1 MISLIEQIRTGSIW
15 NFPGGV
21 HPAENKKQSNTT
33 DIVHARLPEEIVLPV
48 KQHIGKP
55 GNLLV
60 AVGDAV
66 LKGQQL
72 TALETGFT
80 LPVHAPTS
88 GVITA
93 IEPRTTAHPSGL
105 SDVCVVIKPDGLDSW
120 VTKHPVEDF
129 STKTSDELL
138 DVIRQAGISGMG
150 GAGFPTAKKLQSGL
164 GRTDILI
171 VNAAE
176 CEPYITSDDK
186 LLQEHAE
193 EVLKGIEV
201 VEHILQPKLTV
212 IGIEDNKP
220 DAIKALEIAA
230 KDKDIVIRVIPTK
243 YPSGGEKQLIKIL
256 TNKEVPAGGIPADIG
271 VLVQNVGSLY
281 SIKRAVIDGEPVVNR
296 VVTLTGKTF
305 KQPRNVWALLG
316 TPVHELLEEFGYK
329 ADKKLPRLILGGPM
343 MGFTLPHANVPITK
357 TSNCI
362 LAPTRRE
369 ISPSTY
375 EMECIRCSACA
386 EACPASLLP
395 QQLQWHAKANELD
408 KCEELNIKDCIECG
422 ACAFVCPSEIPLV
435 QYYRQA
441 KAEIKTRKD
450 EATAAERAKIRFEE
464 KNARME
470 RDKAERE
477 NRFKKAADN
486 RRKDMKSA
494 DGDDAIAAAIAR
506 VKAQKTA
513 ADQTP
518 NAEPAV
524 KPAVAAAIA
533 KAKAKQAAAQKA
545 NDAGPDNS
553 EMSKLREE
561 RKRQAR
567 ERKAQQAAT
576 DNPAEN
582 SGDTKKDAV
591 AAAIARAKAKKAQ
604 QAESASE
611 ASAESS
617 GDAKKDAVAAAIAR
631 AKAKKAQQA
640 ESTSDAPTESTG
652 DAKKDAVAAAIA
664 RAKAKKAQQAE
675 SATQTESEAPA
686 ESTGDAK
693 KDAVAAA
700 IARAK
705 AKKAQQAESAAQTE
719 SEAPVKSSGD
729 AKKDAVA
736 AAIARAKAKKAQ
748 QAESATQTASEA
760 PAKSSGDAKKDA
772 VAAAIARAKAKKAQQ
787 AESATQTESE
797 APAESTGDAK
807 KDAVAAAIARAKA
820 KKAQQA
826 ESATQ
831 TESEAPAESTGDAKK
846 DAVAA
851 AIARAKAKKAQQAES
866 ATLTESEAPVKS
878 SGDAKKDAVAAA
890 IARAKAKKA
899 QQAKQDQTAET
910 PEPVIEVEAEIQSE
924 PVDPKKAAVAAAI
937 ARAKA
942 KKAQQAKQVE
952 AEATA
957 PEAVVEIEVEAEI
970 RSEPVDPKKAAVA
983 AAIARAKARKAQ
995 QEQDKKNNEEK
1006 E

>member
-33 DIVHARLPEEIVLPV
+33 NIVHARLPEEIVLPV

-60 AVGDAV
+60 AAGDTV

-72 TALETGFT
+72 TALDTGFT

-105 SDVCVVIKPDGLDSW
+105 SEMCVVIKPDGLDSW
-120 VTKHPVEDF
+120 IEKNPVEDF

-186 LLQEHAE
+186 LLQEHAD

-604 QAESASE
+604 QAESATQTESE
-611 ASAESS
+611 APAESS

-640 ESTSDAPTESTG
+640 ES
-652 DAKKDAVAAAIA
+652 
-664 RAKAKKAQQAE
+664 
-675 SATQTESEAPA
+675 ATQTASEAPA

-719 SEAPVKSSGD
+719 SEAPAESSGD

-748 QAESATQTASEA
+748 QTESAPDAPAEST
-760 PAKSSGDAKKDA
+760 GDAKNDA

-797 APAESTGDAK
+797 AP
-807 KDAVAAAIARAKA
+807 
-820 KKAQQA
+820 
-826 ESATQ
+826 
-831 TESEAPAESTGDAKK
+831 
-846 DAVAA
+846 
-851 AIARAKAKKAQQAES
+851 
-866 ATLTESEAPVKS
+866 VKS

-890 IARAKAKKA
+890 IARAKAK
-899 QQAKQDQTAET
+899 QAKQDQTAET
-910 PEPVIEVEAEIQSE
+910 PEPVIEVEAETQQES
-924 PVDPKKAAVAAAI
+924 VDPKKAAVAAAI

-952 AEATA
+952 AQATA
-957 PEAVVEIEVEAEI
+957 PEIEVETEI
-970 RSEPVDPKKAAVA
+970 QSEPVDPKKAAVA

>member
-60 AVGDAV
+60 AAGDTV

-72 TALETGFT
+72 TALDTGFT

-88 GVITA
+88 GVVTA

-105 SDVCVVIKPDGLDSW
+105 SEMCVVIKPDGLDTW
-120 VTKHPVEDF
+120 IDKNPVEDF

-329 ADKKLPRLILGGPM
+329 ADKTLPRLILGGPM

-640 ESTSDAPTESTG
+640 GSASEAPAESTGDAKKDAVAAAIARAKAKKAQQTESASEVPVEKSG

-719 SEAPVKSSGD
+719 SED
-729 AKKDAVA
+729 
-736 AAIARAKAKKAQ
+736 
-748 QAESATQTASEA
+748 

-797 APAESTGDAK
+797 APVKS
-807 KDAVAAAIARAKA
+807 
-820 KKAQQA
+820 
-826 ESATQ
+826 S
-831 TESEAPAESTGDAKK
+831 GDAKK

-866 ATLTESEAPVKS
+866 ATLTESEAPVES

-890 IARAKAKKA
+890 IARAKARKA
-899 QQAKQDQTAET
+899 QQAKQVEAKATD
-910 PEPVIEVEAEIQSE
+910 PEPVVETEVEAEIQSE

>member
-21 HPAENKKQSNTT
+21 HPVENKKQSNTT

-105 SDVCVVIKPDGLDSW
+105 SEMCVVIKPDRLDTW
-120 VTKHPVEDF
+120 IEKNPVADF

-305 KQPRNVWALLG
+305 KQPRNIWALLG

-506 VKAQKTA
+506 VKAQKTTV
-513 ADQTP
+513 DQTP

-611 ASAESS
+611 ASAEST

-631 AKAKKAQQA
+631 AKAKKAQQ
-640 ESTSDAPTESTG
+640 TETASEVPVEKSG
-652 DAKKDAVAAAIA
+652 DSKKDAVAAAIA

-719 SEAPVKSSGD
+719 SEAP
-729 AKKDAVA
+729 
-736 AAIARAKAKKAQ
+736 
-748 QAESATQTASEA
+748 
-760 PAKSSGDAKKDA
+760 AKSSGDAKKDA

-797 APAESTGDAK
+797 
-807 KDAVAAAIARAKA
+807 V
-820 KKAQQA
+820 
-826 ESATQ
+826 
-831 TESEAPAESTGDAKK
+831 
-846 DAVAA
+846 
-851 AIARAKAKKAQQAES
+851 
-866 ATLTESEAPVKS
+866 PVKS

-890 IARAKAKKA
+890 IARAKARKA
-899 QQAKQDQTAET
+899 QQAKQVEAKATD
-910 PEPVIEVEAEIQSE
+910 PEPVVETEVEAEIQSE

-983 AAIARAKARKAQ
+983 AAIARAKAKKTQQAKQSETEETLKPVTDIKTETQQEPVDPKKAAVARAKARKAQ

>member
-1 MISLIEQIRTGSIW
+1 MNSLIEQIRTGSVW
-15 NFPGGV
+15 TFPGGV
-21 HPAENKKQSNTT
+21 HPAENKKQSNGLA
-33 DIVHARLPEEIVLPV
+33 IAHAAIPQEIVLPV
-48 KQHIGKP
+48 KQHIGKA

-60 AVGDAV
+60 AIGDDV

-72 TALETGFT
+72 TALDTGFT

-88 GVITA
+88 GTVVA

-105 SDVCVVIKPDGLDSW
+105 SELSIVIKPDGKDQW
-120 VTKHPVEDF
+120 IERQGTEDY
-129 STKTSDELL
+129 TDKTSDELL
-138 DVIRQAGISGMG
+138 DIIRQAGISGMG

-164 GRTDILI
+164 GRTEILI

-201 VEHILQPKLTV
+201 VEHLLQPKLTV

-220 DAIKALEIAA
+220 EAIKALELAA
-230 KDKDIVIRVIPTK
+230 KEKDIVIRVIPTK

-316 TPVHELLEEFGYK
+316 TPVSALLEEFGYK

-343 MGFTLPHANVPITK
+343 MGFTLPHENVPITK

-369 ISPSTY
+369 ISPNSY
-375 EMECIRCSACA
+375 EMECIRCSQCA

-441 KAEIKTRKD
+441 KAEIKTRRD
-450 EATAAERAKIRFEE
+450 ESAAAERAKQRFEE

-486 RRKDMKSA
+486 RRKEMKTS

-506 VKAQKTA
+506 VKAQKAA
-513 ADQTP
+513 ADTT
-518 NAEPAV
+518 NKEPAV

-533 KAKAKQAAAQKA
+533 KAKAKQAAAQQGNNA
-545 NDAGPDNS
+545 EPDNT

-561 RKRQAR
+561 RKKLAR
-567 ERKAQQAAT
+567 ERKAQQANS
-576 DNPAEN
+576 DNQSSGEDKKDAVAAAIARAKAKKAQQAETSSD
-582 SGDTKKDAV
+582 SGADNKKDAVAAAIARAKAKKAQQAEASSDSGADNKKDAVAAAIARAKAKKAQQAEASSDSSADTKKDAV

-604 QAESASE
+604 QAQPQVEE
-611 ASAESS
+611 
-617 GDAKKDAVAAAIAR
+617 
-631 AKAKKAQQA
+631 
-640 ESTSDAPTESTG
+640 
-652 DAKKDAVAAAIA
+652 
-664 RAKAKKAQQAE
+664 
-675 SATQTESEAPA
+675 
-686 ESTGDAK
+686 
-693 KDAVAAA
+693 
-700 IARAK
+700 
-705 AKKAQQAESAAQTE
+705 
-719 SEAPVKSSGD
+719 
-729 AKKDAVA
+729 
-736 AAIARAKAKKAQ
+736 
-748 QAESATQTASEA
+748 
-760 PAKSSGDAKKDA
+760 
-772 VAAAIARAKAKKAQQ
+772 
-787 AESATQTESE
+787 
-797 APAESTGDAK
+797 
-807 KDAVAAAIARAKA
+807 
-820 KKAQQA
+820 
-826 ESATQ
+826 
-831 TESEAPAESTGDAKK
+831 
-846 DAVAA
+846 
-851 AIARAKAKKAQQAES
+851 
-866 ATLTESEAPVKS
+866 
-878 SGDAKKDAVAAA
+878 
-890 IARAKAKKA
+890 
-899 QQAKQDQTAET
+899 AET
-910 PEPVIEVEAEIQSE
+910 ETADEA
-924 PVDPKKAAVAAAI
+924 VDPKKAAVAAAI

-942 KKAQQAKQVE
+942 KKAQQAQPQVE
-952 AEATA
+952 EVDTESVDETVDPKKAAVAAAIARAKAKKAQQAQPQVEEVDTESVD
-957 PEAVVEIEVEAEI
+957 EAVVPKKAAVAAAIARAKAKKALQAQPQVEEVEAESADEAVDPKKAAVAAAI
-970 RSEPVDPKKAAVA
+970 ARAKAKKAQQAQPQVEEVETESADEAVDPKKAAVA

-995 QEQDKKNNEEK
+995 QEQNKKNIEEK

>member
-15 NFPGGV
+15 DFPGGV

-33 DIVHARLPEEIVLPV
+33 DITHARLPEEIVLPV

-60 AVGDAV
+60 AVGDTV

-72 TALETGFT
+72 TALDTGFT

-105 SDVCVVIKPDGLDSW
+105 SEMCVVIKPDGLDTW
-120 VTKHPVEDF
+120 IEKNPVEDF
-129 STKTSDELL
+129 SKKTSDELL

-186 LLQEHAE
+186 LLQEHAN

-201 VEHILQPKLTV
+201 VEHILRPKLTV

-220 DAIKALEIAA
+220 DAIKALEVAA
-230 KDKDIVIRVIPTK
+230 KNKDIVIRVIPTK

-281 SIKRAVIDGEPVVNR
+281 SIKRAVVDGEPVINR

-486 RRKDMKSA
+486 RRKDMKST

-506 VKAQKTA
+506 VKAQKAA
-513 ADQTP
+513 ADQAP

-533 KAKAKQAAAQKA
+533 RAKAKQAAAQKA
-545 NDAGPDNS
+545 NDAEPDNS

-576 DNPAEN
+576 DNPTES
-582 SGDTKKDAV
+582 SGDGKKDAV
-591 AAAIARAKAKKAQ
+591 AAAIARAKAKKTQ
-604 QAESASE
+604 KTESTSE
-611 ASAESS
+611 APAESS

-640 ESTSDAPTESTG
+640 KQEETTETPEPEAPEESVDP
-652 DAKKDAVAAAIA
+652 KKVAVAAAIA
-664 RAKAKKAQQAE
+664 RAKAKKAQQTE
-675 SATQTESEAPA
+675 SA
-686 ESTGDAK
+686 
-693 KDAVAAA
+693 
-700 IARAK
+700 
-705 AKKAQQAESAAQTE
+705 
-719 SEAPVKSSGD
+719 SEAPVEKSGD

-748 QAESATQTASEA
+748 QAESASDAPSE
-760 PAKSSGDAKKDA
+760 SSGDAKKDA
-772 VAAAIARAKAKKAQQ
+772 VAAAIARAKAKKAQ
-787 AESATQTESE
+787 
-797 APAESTGDAK
+797 
-807 KDAVAAAIARAKA
+807 
-820 KKAQQA
+820 
-826 ESATQ
+826 
-831 TESEAPAESTGDAKK
+831 
-846 DAVAA
+846 
-851 AIARAKAKKAQQAES
+851 
-866 ATLTESEAPVKS
+866 
-878 SGDAKKDAVAAA
+878 
-890 IARAKAKKA
+890 
-899 QQAKQDQTAET
+899 
-910 PEPVIEVEAEIQSE
+910 
-924 PVDPKKAAVAAAI
+924 
-937 ARAKA
+937 
-942 KKAQQAKQVE
+942 
-952 AEATA
+952 
-957 PEAVVEIEVEAEI
+957 
-970 RSEPVDPKKAAVA
+970 
-983 AAIARAKARKAQ
+983 
-995 QEQDKKNNEEK
+995 
-1006 E
+1006 

>member
-60 AVGDAV
+60 AAGDTV

-72 TALETGFT
+72 TALDTGFT

-105 SDVCVVIKPDGLDSW
+105 SEMCVVIKPDGLDTW
-120 VTKHPVEDF
+120 IEKNPVEDF

-171 VNAAE
+171 INAAE

-186 LLQEHAE
+186 LLQEHAD

-604 QAESASE
+604 QAESA
-611 ASAESS
+611 
-617 GDAKKDAVAAAIAR
+617 
-631 AKAKKAQQA
+631 
-640 ESTSDAPTESTG
+640 
-652 DAKKDAVAAAIA
+652 
-664 RAKAKKAQQAE
+664 
-675 SATQTESEAPA
+675 TQTESEAPA

-719 SEAPVKSSGD
+719 SEAP
-729 AKKDAVA
+729 
-736 AAIARAKAKKAQ
+736 
-748 QAESATQTASEA
+748 
-760 PAKSSGDAKKDA
+760 AKSSGDAKKDA
-772 VAAAIARAKAKKAQQ
+772 VAAAIARAKAKKAKQ
-787 AESATQTESE
+787 AESAAQTESE
-797 APAESTGDAK
+797 APA
-807 KDAVAAAIARAKA
+807 
-820 KKAQQA
+820 
-826 ESATQ
+826 
-831 TESEAPAESTGDAKK
+831 
-846 DAVAA
+846 
-851 AIARAKAKKAQQAES
+851 
-866 ATLTESEAPVKS
+866 KS

>member
-60 AVGDAV
+60 AAGDTV

-72 TALETGFT
+72 TALDTGFT

-105 SDVCVVIKPDGLDSW
+105 SEMCVVIKPDGLDTW
-120 VTKHPVEDF
+120 IEKHPVEDF

-450 EATAAERAKIRFEE
+450 EAAAAERAKIRFEE

-486 RRKDMKSA
+486 RRKDMKTSG
-494 DGDDAIAAAIAR
+494 GDDAIAAAIAR
-506 VKAQKTA
+506 VKAQKAA
-513 ADQTP
+513 ADQAP
-518 NAEPAV
+518 NEEPAV

-545 NDAGPDNS
+545 EGAEPDNS

-567 ERKAQQAAT
+567 ERKAQQASAET
-576 DNPAEN
+576 QAEN
-582 SGDTKKDAV
+582 SGDGKKDAV
-591 AAAIARAKAKKAQ
+591 AAAITRAKAKKAQ
-604 QAESASE
+604 QAESA
-611 ASAESS
+611 ADAPVESS

-640 ESTSDAPTESTG
+640 ESAADAPVESSG

-675 SATQTESEAPA
+675 SATDAPA

-705 AKKAQQAESAAQTE
+705 AKKAQQAELAVN
-719 SEAPVKSSGD
+719 APAESSGD

-748 QAESATQTASEA
+748 QAESASEA
-760 PAKSSGDAKKDA
+760 PAESSGDAKKDA

-787 AESATQTESE
+787 AESAIQTESE
-797 APAESTGDAK
+797 APTG
-807 KDAVAAAIARAKA
+807 
-820 KKAQQA
+820 
-826 ESATQ
+826 
-831 TESEAPAESTGDAKK
+831 
-846 DAVAA
+846 
-851 AIARAKAKKAQQAES
+851 
-866 ATLTESEAPVKS
+866 S

-890 IARAKAKKA
+890 IARAKAKRA
-899 QQAKQDQTAET
+899 QQAKQTETAEM
-910 PEPVIEVEAEIQSE
+910 PEPVLEVVAGAQPEAI
-924 PVDPKKAAVAAAI
+924 DPKKAAVAAAI

-952 AEATA
+952 AQEVA
-957 PEAVVEIEVEAEI
+957 PEPVAEPLVEKETVVEAEAQ
-970 RSEPVDPKKAAVA
+970 SEPVDPKKAAIAV
-983 AAIARAKARKAQ
+983 AIARAKARKAQ

>member
-60 AVGDAV
+60 AAGDTV

-72 TALETGFT
+72 TALDTGFT

-105 SDVCVVIKPDGLDSW
+105 SEMCVVIKPDGLDTW
-120 VTKHPVEDF
+120 IEKNPVEDF

-186 LLQEHAE
+186 LLQEHAD

-506 VKAQKTA
+506 VKAQKAA
-513 ADQTP
+513 ADQAP

-545 NDAGPDNS
+545 DSAEPDNS

-567 ERKAQQAAT
+567 ERKAQQAAAET
-576 DNPAEN
+576 PAES
-582 SGDTKKDAV
+582 SGDDKKDAV

-604 QAESASE
+604 QAESAS
-611 ASAESS
+611 
-617 GDAKKDAVAAAIAR
+617 D
-631 AKAKKAQQA
+631 
-640 ESTSDAPTESTG
+640 
-652 DAKKDAVAAAIA
+652 
-664 RAKAKKAQQAE
+664 
-675 SATQTESEAPA
+675 APA

-705 AKKAQQAESAAQTE
+705 AKKAQQAESTSDAQTE
-719 SEAPVKSSGD
+719 SSGD

-748 QAESATQTASEA
+748 QAESAS
-760 PAKSSGDAKKDA
+760 D
-772 VAAAIARAKAKKAQQ
+772 
-787 AESATQTESE
+787 
-797 APAESTGDAK
+797 
-807 KDAVAAAIARAKA
+807 
-820 KKAQQA
+820 
-826 ESATQ
+826 
-831 TESEAPAESTGDAKK
+831 APAESTGDAKK

-899 QQAKQDQTAET
+899 QQAESASEA
-910 PEPVIEVEAEIQSE
+910 PVESTGDAKKDAVAAAIARAKA
-924 PVDPKKAAVAAAI
+924 KKAQQAESASDAPAESSGDAKKDAVAAAIARAKAKKAQQAESASDAPAESTGDAKKDAVAAAIARAKAKKAQQTESAAQTESEAPAESSGDAKKDAVAAAI

-942 KKAQQAKQVE
+942 KKAQQAKQDETAETPEPVVEVE
-952 AEATA
+952 AETQQESVDPKKAQQAKQDETA
-957 PEAVVEIEVEAEI
+957 ETPEPVIEVEAETQQ
-970 RSEPVDPKKAAVA
+970 EPVDPKKAAVA

-995 QEQDKKNNEEK
+995 QELDKKNNEEK